1 MHRDVQRQTN
11 EETLSYAGT
20 GPSRSPFTV
29 RPYSGN
35 ANGKTILSFCF
46 HAGCAQRGR
55 TYRKISQRA
64 VGCSNGMQSASYS
77 MAQHG
82 QQGTARLRSFFNHLL
97 LLLLL
102 RRPDLIVLLLLALAI
117 FLRGHR
123 RLPHHLRRFLVEAF
137 LLAAECVRDETAPF
151 PTWPTLAPG
160 ALVAGASVPCD

>member
-55 TYRKISQRA
+55 TYRKIRA
-64 VGCSNGMQSASYS
+64 RSGMQSTSYS

-137 LLAAECVRDETAPF
+137 LLAAECVSDETAPF
-151 PTWPTLAPG
+151 PT
-160 ALVAGASVPCD
+160 